1 MWCISH
7 HFLQDRSK
15 TGSPPPL
22 PPLPPPPAPR
32 FVRSFVHPARGVTHH
47 PSPPLSSSL
56 LLEHGLLSRGYPRI
70 TGQPRNGFPSSPPLN
85 GENRGKDASCVCAR
99 ARVYVCVCWWRR
111 SSLATI
117 DEVKVGSRNRR
128 ILSGM
133 FFGDRSIERSFRCFE
148 LNSRDDILYIN
159 NLESLSVI
167 S

>member
-1 MWCISH
+1 MVYKPPLSPGPFENWLS
-7 HFLQDRSK
+7 SSSSP
-15 TGSPPPL
+15 SPPSSRPS
-22 PPLPPPPAPR
+22 
-32 FVRSFVHPARGVTHH
+32 FRSFVHPARGVTHH

-117 DEVKVGSRNRR
+117 DEVKVESWNRR
-128 ILSGM
+128 ILPCFSGI
-133 FFGDRSIERSFRCFE
+133 DRSKGVSGV
-148 LNSRDDILYIN
+148 S
-159 NLESLSVI
+159 S
-167 S
+167 